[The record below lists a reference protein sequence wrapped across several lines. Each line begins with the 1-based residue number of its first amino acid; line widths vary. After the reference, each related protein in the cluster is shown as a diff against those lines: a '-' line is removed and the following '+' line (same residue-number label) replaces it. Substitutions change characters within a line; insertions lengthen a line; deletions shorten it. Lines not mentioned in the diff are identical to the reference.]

1 MGNTEEKGNQ
11 HMAKTQARSFPVRLP
26 DALQSDALRLL
37 DTSRE
42 AVNAL
47 LTLLWD
53 HLDDFVTNR
62 TGPAWKQVEQYALQR
77 SGHGN
82 RQERCEME
90 QAGRILRAH
99 ATRKQAFRTILPL
112 LGEGLIRPAE
122 GKRPARKD
130 HRLIRDKIRDLRDEM
145 EEADT
150 FLGLVNVVEQAC
162 NVYLTTGSF
171 PPTYEAMQAV
181 PVLRV
186 GQLTYAGDDGMAA
199 GQTYR
204 IQRQECG
211 PTCDSRT
218 HAERPPGHVW
228 WVRLR
233 GPTALGEWRWPA
245 QAQQVFLPPAVAAYL
260 VQGATPLAP
269 TLRELA
275 SDDGPRVVVLDISL
289 DVPARLVPPLDQ
301 ERRVLGFDWGIR
313 QFLTLSVIEPGTGD
327 ERYQQVSRP
336 VFLDTGGLDG
346 RQARLRRE
354 IDRLQSCQDRYQQ
367 HITAALQ
374 DLDDHQTPVPA
385 HFPGWQAKVAAYQ
398 HRIQACWTTY
408 ARRNR
413 ELAHLGAN
421 VLILFA
427 LLYDCHLICGENL
440 KSLRVQGRGKGV
452 RGRFQHWRINSQVR
466 GELWRVLKYQCHL
479 LGIRTRQEQPK
490 DTSHTCPH
498 CGTPAHTYR
507 SPAAPDRR
515 MVVGWGAWLWCGA
528 CGWNGARDYAASLN
542 IARLGMAF
550 LTTYQRSQRYAW
562 YRMTSGEVKPVSYTG
577 TGARLLLPVQGSLP
591 RPIVGNKVSYA
602 GWRCSTAL
610 RTSQPHALLLPL
622 STARCRHAVLQQALT
637 CVA

>member
-11 HMAKTQARSFPVRLP
+11 HMAKTQVLSFPVRLP
-26 DALQSDALRLL
+26 DALQADALRLL
-37 DTSRE
+37 DASRE
-42 AVNAL
+42 AINAL
-47 LTLLWD
+47 VVALWER
-53 HLDDFVTNR
+53 LDDFVAER

-77 SGHGN
+77 SGHGS

-99 ATRKQAFRTILPL
+99 AARKQMFLAILPL
-112 LGEGLIRPAE
+112 LSEGLILPADE
-122 GKRPARKD
+122 KRPARKD
-130 HRLIRDKIRDLRDEM
+130 HRVIRERVRDLRDEM

-162 NVYLTTGSF
+162 NVYLATGTF
-171 PPTYEAMQAV
+171 PTTYEAMQPV
-181 PVLRV
+181 PLLHV
-186 GQLTYAGDDGMAA
+186 GHLTYAGDDGMAA

-211 PTCDSRT
+211 PTCDCRT
-218 HAERPPGHVW
+218 HAERPAGQVW

-233 GPTALGEWRWPA
+233 GPTDAGEWRWPA
-245 QAQQVFLPPAVAAYL
+245 QAQQVFLPPAVSAYL
-260 VQGATPLAP
+260 AQDATPLAP

-275 SDDGPRVVVLDISL
+275 DDAGQRVVVLDVSL
-289 DVPARLVPPLDQ
+289 EVPARLVPPLEQ

-313 QFLTLSVIEPGTGD
+313 QFLTLAVIEPGTGED
-327 ERYQQVSRP
+327 RYQQVSRP

-354 IDRLQSCQDRYQQ
+354 IDRLKACQEKYQR

-374 DLDDHQTPVPA
+374 DLDAHQTPVPA
-385 HFPGWQAKVAAYQ
+385 HFPGWQAKVAGYQ
-398 HRIQACWTTY
+398 RRIQMCWATY
-408 ARRNR
+408 SRRNR

-421 VLILFA
+421 VLILVA

-466 GELWRVLKYQCHL
+466 GELWRVLKYKCHL

-490 DTSHTCPH
+490 ATSHTCAH
-498 CGTPAHTYR
+498 CGQPAHTFR
-507 SPAAPDRR
+507 SPAHRQQAVD
-515 MVVGWGAWLWCGA
+515 WGVWLWCGA
-528 CGWNGARDYAASLN
+528 CGWNGSRDYAASLN

-550 LTTYQRSQRYAW
+550 LTTSQRSQRYTW
-562 YRMTSGEVKPVSYTG
+562 YRMTSAEVKPVSYSG

-591 RPIVGNKVSYA
+591 RPVLGKKVSYA
-602 GWRCSTAL
+602 GWRRSTAL
-610 RTSQPHALLLPL
+610 RTSQPRALLTVL
-622 STARCRHAVLQQALT
+622 STSACRRQILQQALT
-637 CVA
+637 VVA